1 MNAWQHKHFLISFWV
16 AIVAFLFPSEFAYF
30 HILAVLLHKIS
41 LEMAS
46 VSFAL
51 LGRRSRTLLKEWWSH
66 AFTCMGNGS
75 RNVITLRYT
84 KKSLMRTWSWCVNG
98 SWRLWNGHQ
107 MIQTRRR
114 LAEEGMQAYFSFFF
128 SARCNVFRSIS
139 TNLVPKTLLLLYHR
153 KILHLESLKIMQWA
167 NITSETSAL
176 TRHHH
181 SYYSAAKMFIF
192 PHIHPAYTLSFPC
205 KVWN

>member
-1 MNAWQHKHFLISFWV
+1 MRDNINIFYQVFQV

-30 HILAVLLHKIS
+30 HVLAVLLHKIS

-46 VSFAL
+46 DSFAL

-75 RNVITLRYT
+75 RNAITLRYT

-114 LAEEGMQAYFSFFF
+114 LAEEGMRAYFHSSF
-128 SARCNVFRSIS
+128 
-139 TNLVPKTLLLLYHR
+139 
-153 KILHLESLKIMQWA
+153 
-167 NITSETSAL
+167 L
-176 TRHHH
+176 TAVMSSVQYQPIWFQR
-181 SYYSAAKMFIF
+181 
-192 PHIHPAYTLSFPC
+192 LSFYYVTERSYTWRAWKLC
-205 KVWN
+205 NGQI